1 MGKHTLLTFSLLV
14 VFTQSVMGQ
23 DTRTSAANRP
33 DLPQGMSKD
42 EFTSYLQS
50 LRTALPKWREAISK
64 IDVSTL
70 HLINYDEG
78 KSIEAQQSLCSSFLD
93 EVSKDISF
101 LEQKPSITGLVS
113 LLANLDDFEGGL
125 DALISSVGIRAFPD
139 ITAQD
144 GLKTRP
150 WQKGLIEV
158 LKAYYSFR
166 KQLLRQVIA
175 ATTAADVLIGSGA
188 CH

>member
-1 MGKHTLLTFSLLV
+1 
-14 VFTQSVMGQ
+14 
-23 DTRTSAANRP
+23 
-33 DLPQGMSKD
+33 MSKD

-70 HLINYDEG
+70 HLIEYDEG
-78 KSIEAQQSLCSSFLD
+78 KSIEAQQNLCSSVLD

-101 LEQKPSITGLVS
+101 LEQKPSITGLVT
-113 LLANLDDFEGGL
+113 LLANLDGFQGIL
-125 DALISSVGIRAFPD
+125 DRLISSIGIRAFPD

-144 GLKTRP
+144 IPKTGP
-150 WQKGLIEV
+150 WSKGLMEV
-158 LKAYYSFR
+158 MKACHSFR
-166 KQLLRQVIA
+166 SQLWRHVIA
-175 ATTAADVLIGSGA
+175 VTTAADVILGSGT